1 MSMNAE
7 ARFRLNQRI
16 QSERKALPAYPR
28 DGRSALLERKLRD
41 RQQEL
46 EVMADTLDSLL
57 EDVADDFTE
66 RFAQDD
72 ARAATQARISGASPT
87 ARNQAERT
95 LRRG

>member
-16 QSERKALPAYPR
+16 KAERTALPPYPR
-28 DGRSALLERKLRD
+28 AVHSKVLETKLRD

-46 EVMADTLDSLL
+46 EIMADTLDSLL

-72 ARAATQARISGASPT
+72 ARAATQARIAGASPT
-87 ARNQAERT
+87 ARDQAERN